1 MFLEHFKSLFNDTTR
16 DVRDEWRILKALRNR
31 KSNKA
36 CGHDQITNE
45 FLKASTGKMTEIYTK
60 LFNLILFSGKTPNE
74 WSIGMIKPI
83 YKQKG
88 SCDDPNNYRGIT
100 ILSCFWQRDLSVSFS
115 RLVSR
120 AARNTA

>member
-1 MFLEHFKSLFNDTTR
+1 MYKSNRFIPAHCKLQS
-16 DVRDEWRILKALRNR
+16 VHEEWETLKALRNL

-36 CGHDQITNE
+36 CGHDQIINE
-45 FLKASTGKMTEIYTK
+45 FLKASAVKMTEIYTK

-88 SCDDPNNYRGIT
+88 CCDDPNN
-100 ILSCFWQRDLSVSFS
+100 
-115 RLVSR
+115 
-120 AARNTA
+120 